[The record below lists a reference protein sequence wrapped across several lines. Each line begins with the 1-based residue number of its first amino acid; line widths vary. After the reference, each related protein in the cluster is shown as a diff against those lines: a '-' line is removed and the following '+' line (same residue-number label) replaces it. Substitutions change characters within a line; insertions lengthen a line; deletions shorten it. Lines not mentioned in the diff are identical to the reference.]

1 MSFLQTR
8 TSEAPQGFGKE
19 VLRLE
24 DPRLLRGEGCFSDD
38 FRLPDQAHAIVVR
51 SPHAHAWIRRIEV
64 DEALACKGVIAVLTG
79 ANMQADGL
87 QPIPHRPVPTN
98 PHEIALKNRDGA
110 AIFVAPH
117 WPLAIDKVRMAG
129 EAVAFVVAE
138 SIETAKDAADR
149 VIVEYEPVSAT
160 TESREA
166 TKPGVVALWSEAP
179 SNVCIE
185 SGGIGDQAKT
195 TAAFAAARYTVAL
208 DTWVNRA
215 TGVPLE
221 PRAALATFDAVT
233 KLYTLYAGG
242 GSNIRLRTDL
252 AGVLGV
258 PESAVRVI
266 AKDVGGNYGT
276 RNNFYPEFALVA
288 WAAQRLRRP
297 VKWACDRSESFLTEY
312 HGRDLVS
319 QVELALDATG
329 RFIAFRG
336 INTSNVGA
344 FGVSFV
350 PLAKGSEMSSS
361 VYDIAAAHMVQR
373 AVHTNTSPTTPYRSA
388 GRPEVMYV
396 IERLI
401 DIAAQRHGFD
411 RIDIRRRNLV
421 PSAAM
426 PYRNPYGMHYDSGNY
441 QAVQEK
447 AVTLSDWAGFASRRA
462 EARSRGR
469 LRGIGIGNYIE
480 VATGFPRER
489 AAMTVLPDDRIEVSL
504 GTLSAGQ
511 GHETSFA
518 QLLAEWLGVAVGQVR
533 LIAGDTDAA
542 PVGGGSH
549 SGRSMRMGGVV
560 MAVAADR
567 IVEKGKRIAARLLET
582 AEADIEFARRR
593 FTVKGT
599 DRGVDLFDIARAA
612 LRNDMPD
619 ELRGPLAATHE
630 EVLSLPSF
638 PYGSHVCE
646 VEIDPETGI
655 VEVARY
661 TAVDDVGRAI
671 NPMIVHGQTQGGIAQ
686 GVGQALWERCHYDA
700 SSGQLLAG
708 TFLDYTM
715 PRADML
721 PFFTTAVS
729 EVPSTTNPLGLRG
742 GGEGGTTGALGAVA
756 NAVVDALAEFGVE
769 HIEMPITPERVWR
782 AIHGTSNAKVQRSP
796 ASP

>member
-8 TSEAPQGFGKE
+8 TQDAPQGFGKP

-24 DPRLLRGEGCFSDD
+24 DPRLLRGEGAFSDD
-38 FRLPDQAHAIVVR
+38 FNLPNEAHAIVLR
-51 SPHAHAWIRRIEV
+51 SPHAHAWIRRIVV
-64 DEALACKGVIAVLTG
+64 DEAKRSPGVLAVLTG
-79 ANMQADGL
+79 ADMQADGL
-87 QPIPHRPVPTN
+87 QPIPHRPVPAH
-98 PHEIALKNRDGA
+98 PHEIPLKNRDGS

-117 WPLAIDKVRMAG
+117 WPLAIGKVRMAG
-129 EAVAFVVAE
+129 EAVALVVAE
-138 SIETAKDAADR
+138 TIQLAKDAAEKI
-149 VIVEYEPVSAT
+149 VIEYDPLPAS

-166 TKPGVVALWSEAP
+166 TKSGAATLWDEAV
-179 SNVCIE
+179 SNICVE
-185 SGGIGDQAKT
+185 TGGIGDLAKT
-195 TAAFAAARYTVAL
+195 NAAFASAKHVVAL

-221 PRAALATFDAVT
+221 PRAALAAFDET
-233 KLYTLYAGG
+233 SNRYTLYAGG
-242 GSNIRLRTDL
+242 GSNIRIRTDL
-252 AGVLGV
+252 AGVLAI
-258 PESAVRVI
+258 PEAAIRVI

-276 RNNFYPEFALVA
+276 RNNSYPEFALVV
-288 WAAQRLRRP
+288 WAAKRIKRP
-297 VKWACDRSESFLTEY
+297 VKWVCERSESFLTEY

-319 QVELALDATG
+319 TVELALDEAG
-329 RFIAFRG
+329 RFLGFRG
-336 INTSNVGA
+336 TNTSNVGA

-361 VYDIAAAHMVQR
+361 VYDIAAAHLVSR

-411 RIDIRRRNLV
+411 RVAIRRKNLV
-421 PSAAM
+421 AAQAM
-426 PYRNPYGMHYDSGNY
+426 PYRNPYGMLYDSGDY
-441 QAVQEK
+441 ASVQAK
-447 AVTLSDWAGFASRRA
+447 AVELSGWSGFAARRA
-462 EARSRGR
+462 EARSRGM
-469 LRGIGIGNYIE
+469 LRGIGLANYIE

-489 AAMTVLPDDRIEVSL
+489 ATITVHADHRVDVAL

-518 QLLAEWLGVAVGQVR
+518 QMMAEWLGVEVSQVN
-533 LIAGDTDAA
+533 LITGDTDAA

-549 SGRSMRMGGVV
+549 SGRSMRMGGIV
-560 MAVAADR
+560 MAVAADQ
-567 IVEKGKRIAARLLET
+567 IVEKGKRIAARLLEA
-582 AEADIEFARRR
+582 AEGDIEFARRR

-599 DRGVDLFDIARAA
+599 DRGVDLFDVARTTT
-612 LRNDMPD
+612 RSDMPD
-619 ELRGPLAATHE
+619 DLRGPLAAVHE
-630 EVLSLPSF
+630 ENLPQPSF
-638 PYGSHVCE
+638 PHGSHVCE
-646 VEIDPETGI
+646 VEIDPETGM
-655 VEVARY
+655 VDLVRY

-700 SSGQLLAG
+700 ATGQLLAG
-708 TFLDYTM
+708 SFQDYTM

-729 EVPSTTNPLGLRG
+729 EVPSTTNALGLRG
-742 GGEGGTTGALGAVA
+742 GGEGGTTGALGAVV

-769 HIEMPITPERVWR
+769 HMEMPVTPERVWQAIKGR
-782 AIHGTSNAKVQRSP
+782 AKA
-796 ASP
+796 

>member
-1 MSFLQTR
+1 MSFLQSR
-8 TSEAPQGFGKE
+8 TSDALQGFGKN
-19 VLRLE
+19 VLRRE
-24 DPRLLRGEGCFSDD
+24 DPRLLRGEGSFSDD
-38 FRLPDQAHAIVVR
+38 FNLPGQAHAIVVR
-51 SPHAHAWIRRIEV
+51 SPHAHAWIRRINIDV
-64 DEALACKGVIAVLTG
+64 ALACKGVITVLT
-79 ANMQADGL
+79 ATHLKADGL

-98 PHEIALKNRDGA
+98 PNEIPLKNRNGA
-110 AIFVAPH
+110 EIFVAPH
-117 WPLAIDKVRMAG
+117 WLLAIDKVRMAG
-129 EAVAFVVAE
+129 EAVALVVAE
-138 SIETAKDAADR
+138 SIAAAKDAAEQVVVD
-149 VIVEYEPVSAT
+149 YEPVSAT
-160 TESREA
+160 TESRAA
-166 TKPGVVALWSEAP
+166 TKPGVIALWSEAA
-179 SNVCIE
+179 SNVCVE
-185 SGGIGDQAKT
+185 TGGIGDFAKT
-195 TAAFAAARYTVAL
+195 TAAFDSACYTVAL
-208 DTWVNRA
+208 NTWVNRA

-221 PRAALATFDAVT
+221 PRAALAVFDETT
-233 KLYTLYAGG
+233 KRYTLYAGG

-258 PESAVRVI
+258 PEASVRVI

-288 WAAQRLRRP
+288 WAARQVKRP
-297 VKWACDRSESFLTEY
+297 VKWVCERSESFLTEY

-319 QVELALDATG
+319 QVELALDQTG
-329 RFIAFRG
+329 RMVGFRG
-336 INTSNVGA
+336 VNTSNVGA

-361 VYDIAAAHMVQR
+361 VYDIPAAHLVSR

-388 GRPEVMYV
+388 GRPEVMFV

-401 DIAAQRHGFD
+401 DIAAWRHGFD
-411 RIDIRRRNLV
+411 RVEVRRKNLV
-421 PSAAM
+421 APSAM
-426 PYRNPYGMHYDSGNY
+426 PYRNPYGMIYDSGDY
-441 QAVQEK
+441 RTVQDK
-447 AVTLSDWAGFASRRA
+447 AVALSDWAGFAARRA
-462 EARSRGR
+462 ESGKRGR
-469 LRGIGIGNYIE
+469 LRGIGLANYIE

-489 AAMTVLPDDRIEVSL
+489 AAITIRADDRIDVSL

-518 QLLAEWLGVAVGQVR
+518 QLIAEWLGVDVHCVD
-533 LIAGDTDAA
+533 LITGDTDAA

-560 MAVAADR
+560 MAVATDL
-567 IVEKGKRIAARLLET
+567 IIEKGKRIAARLLET

-599 DRGVDLFDIARAA
+599 DRGIDLFDVARAA
-612 LRNDMPD
+612 LGSDMSD
-619 ELRGPLAATHE
+619 ALRGPLAAAHE
-630 EVLSLPSF
+630 EVLSLPSY
-638 PYGSHVCE
+638 PHGSHVCE
-646 VEIDPETGI
+646 VEIDPETGV
-655 VEVARY
+655 VELSRY

-700 SSGQLLAG
+700 SSGQLLTG
-708 TFLDYTM
+708 TFMDYAM

-742 GGEGGTTGALGAVA
+742 GGEGGTTGALGAVV

-769 HIEMPITPERVWR
+769 HIEMPVTSESVWR
-782 AIHGTSNAKVQRSP
+782 AIHAAPNAG
-796 ASP
+796 AH